1 MVEAI
6 M

>member
-6 M
+6 